1 MDAAVTDQQ
10 NGSDAFAPL
19 RHDWNRADAEAIY
32 RPRFSDPGK
41 PAQHQDRRLS

>member
-19 RHDWNRADAEAIY
+19 RYDWNRADAEAIY
-32 RPRFSDPGK
+32 RLPFSNRD
-41 PAQHQDRRLS
+41 A